1 MMKQS
6 LRNEIALLKEKYT
19 KEDLNSFSTQIFE
32 RLIQTDAF
40 QEAKCILAYYS
51 FGREV
56 FTHEFIEKYAHD
68 KKIILPVVKKD
79 KLVLK
84 EYKGRDTLHLS
95 DYGILEPTGMDF
107 TDYSQIDLGV
117 IPGVVFDR
125 KLNRLGR
132 GKAYYDG
139 LLPLIGNAYLIGICF
154 SFQLKDNIPVEPHD
168 YKMDCVITPN
178 EIVVKD

>member
-1 MMKQS
+1 MKQS
-6 LRNEIALLKEKYT
+6 LRDKIALLKESYT

-40 QEAKCILAYYS
+40 KEAKCILAYYS
-51 FGREV
+51 FGGEV
-56 FTHEFIEKYAHD
+56 FTHDFIEKHAKD

-79 KLVLK
+79 KLVLR
-84 EYKGRDTLHLS
+84 EYKGKGSLILS
-95 DYGILEPTGMDF
+95 AYGILEPTGRDF
-107 TDYSQIDLGV
+107 TNYSEIDLGV

-139 LLPLIGNAYLIGICF
+139 LLPLIENAYLIGVCF
-154 SFQLKDNIPVEPHD
+154 PFQLKDNIPTEPHD

-178 EIVVKD
+178 ETVV

>member
-1 MMKQS
+1 MKQS
-6 LRNEIALLKEKYT
+6 LRDEIALLKESYT

-40 QEAKCILAYYS
+40 KEAKCILAYYS
-51 FGREV
+51 FGGEV
-56 FTHEFIEKYAHD
+56 FTHDFIEKHAQD

-79 KLVLK
+79 KLVLR
-84 EYKGRDTLHLS
+84 EYKGKDSLILS
-95 DYGILEPTGMDF
+95 AYGILEPTGRDF
-107 TDYSQIDLGV
+107 TNYSEIDLGV

-139 LLPLIGNAYLIGICF
+139 LLPFIENAYLIGVCF
-154 SFQLKDNIPVEPHD
+154 NFQLKDNIPTEPHD
-168 YKMDCVITPN
+168 YKMDCVITPD
-178 EIVVKD
+178 EIVV